1 MNEAYQVFYIIR
13 CNYLIKWIDE
23 NGHLQE
29 SWCHFTSSLDS
40 KIKDNYRTWNELIT
54 PQPNKYAEIIMPTV
68 SIMRETSFIIEKES
82 WRVIEYDYT
91 SVPGVMYLSVGE
103 EKINTMYDDMNNNI
117 ADIDKMAL
125 YKIIAPEETQN
136 FQVGDEVNPIFTITK
151 NGAPVDVEL
160 EITPQNKKIV
170 KYINGK
176 LTAINIGETTL
187 LIQIKDSPKDKI
199 IFPIKVEESNEA
211 YAYIFGADS
220 IKLARY
226 STYKIISNKE
236 ITDAF
241 SFSIDSAD
249 LASIIEEKENEIVIK
264 ANDRN
269 KLGSFT
275 LRAKNADKE
284 LTKTI
289 SIAPLW

>member
-1 MNEAYQVFYIIR
+1 MDDNGTAGCKPFCDLLLASQLPLFDILSGGSII
-13 CNYLIKWIDE
+13 
-23 NGHLQE
+23 
-29 SWCHFTSSLDS
+29 
-40 KIKDNYRTWNELIT
+40 
-54 PQPNKYAEIIMPTV
+54 
-68 SIMRETSFIIEKES
+68 
-82 WRVIEYDYT
+82 
-91 SVPGVMYLSVGE
+91 
-103 EKINTMYDDMNNNI
+103 
-117 ADIDKMAL
+117 
-125 YKIIAPEETQN
+125 
-136 FQVGDEVNPIFTITK
+136 ITK
-151 NGAPVDVEL
+151 DVEL
-160 EITPQNKKIV
+160 EIIPQNKKIV

-241 SFSIDSAD
+241 SFSIDNTD
-249 LASIIEEKENEIVIK
+249 LASIVEEKENEIVIK

-269 KLGSFT
+269 KLGSLI

-289 SIAPLW
+289 SIVPLW

>member
-1 MNEAYQVFYIIR
+1 
-13 CNYLIKWIDE
+13 
-23 NGHLQE
+23 
-29 SWCHFTSSLDS
+29 
-40 KIKDNYRTWNELIT
+40 
-54 PQPNKYAEIIMPTV
+54 MPTV

-82 WRVIEYDYT
+82 WRIIEYDYT

-160 EITPQNKKIV
+160 EIIPQDKKIV

-199 IFPIKVEESNEA
+199 IFPIKVEE
-211 YAYIFGADS
+211 
-220 IKLARY
+220 
-226 STYKIISNKE
+226 
-236 ITDAF
+236 
-241 SFSIDSAD
+241 
-249 LASIIEEKENEIVIK
+249 
-264 ANDRN
+264 
-269 KLGSFT
+269 
-275 LRAKNADKE
+275 
-284 LTKTI
+284 
-289 SIAPLW
+289 